1 MERYPYDMQLR
12 AQVTHLLHHPH
23 PLYIQ
28 HTCKQTSTNIL
39 CLRSVVKAWQIEDS
53 PCALG
58 GPNLSLSLIPSSLW
72 EGQRWGKGSTATYW
86 YQKGL
91 KTCIQYDNNLFLLY
105 GVLHFVMK
113 LSFLYVSPL
122 IYTVYQIRIYRAVYR
137 VRGCL
142 ETIHLYKLLRQEG
155 GQYMEHL
162 TLIMTSFQEC
172 FCYYCFLELQSINF
186 FLLVK
191 YCLLLVDIFS
201 FATIFRKDKVLS

>member
-1 MERYPYDMQLR
+1 MC
-12 AQVTHLLHHPH
+12 V
-23 PLYIQ
+23 
-28 HTCKQTSTNIL
+28 
-39 CLRSVVKAWQIEDS
+39 
-53 PCALG
+53 
-58 GPNLSLSLIPSSLW
+58 
-72 EGQRWGKGSTATYW
+72 
-86 YQKGL
+86 
-91 KTCIQYDNNLFLLY
+91 QYDNYLFLLY

-122 IYTVYQIRIYRAVYR
+122 IYTVYQIRIYRAVYH

-142 ETIHLYKLLRQEG
+142 ETIHLHKLLRQEG